1 LHFYQIQIWIYAII
15 KYIIQKYICNAV
27 LFIKLIWHNYYI
39 TLHIVLQE
47 KFKKKKILCKMVQNG
62 DGEPS
67 TVALLHRTVEGARIS
82 DSFATGNFRP
92 LTSVR
97 G

>member
-1 LHFYQIQIWIYAII
+1 MA
-15 KYIIQKYICNAV
+15 KCNAKWGRANILGTC
-27 LFIKLIWHNYYI
+27 LF
-39 TLHIVLQE
+39 LQLFE
-47 KFKKKKILCKMVQNG
+47 AATSFDVRPYLG

-67 TVALLHRTVEGARIS
+67 TVALLLRTVEGTRIS